1 MLSLTRNKFIKT
13 VIETV
18 SLSWSC
24 RRNQTEHSLARL
36 FRDELSYKLFET
48 KLKSLFLL
56 SGVKCAAATTFAT
69 NNGSEKSIFTIWF
82 DFVALFSKDYND
94 WLNLFSP
101 QISTWDL
108 SLNLFYSS
116 LFSTYFKQQRR
127 QRTTIWFPFERTKQ
141 STRASKKSKSNLNQ
155 E

>member
-36 FRDELSYKLFET
+36 FRGELSSKLFET

-56 SGVKCAAATTFAT
+56 SRVKCAAATTFAT

-82 DFVALFSKDYND
+82 DFVALFSKIIMIGWTFFPPKYQLETFHWIYFTAHFFPLILSNND
-94 WLNLFSP
+94 DNEQPF
-101 QISTWDL
+101 D
-108 SLNLFYSS
+108 FRSS
-116 LFSTYFKQQRR
+116 ARN
-127 QRTTIWFPFERTKQ
+127 
-141 STRASKKSKSNLNQ
+141 RAQ
-155 E
+155 EQVRKVNRI